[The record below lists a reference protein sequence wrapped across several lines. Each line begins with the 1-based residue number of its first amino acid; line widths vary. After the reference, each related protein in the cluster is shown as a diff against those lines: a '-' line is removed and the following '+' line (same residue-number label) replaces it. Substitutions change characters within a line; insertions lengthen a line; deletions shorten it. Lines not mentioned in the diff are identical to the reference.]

1 MLYLHIIIYE
11 CFISEILKSDI
22 NSIFVAEPSGCV
34 HHQGDGASQHHME
47 EPRGQQSG
55 QVDSVVE
62 DHMEEDSPRMVDNR
76 QLFEQKET
84 VIGCLDKDTNELKVF
99 ESASG

>member
-1 MLYLHIIIYE
+1 
-11 CFISEILKSDI
+11 
-22 NSIFVAEPSGCV
+22 
-34 HHQGDGASQHHME
+34 
-47 EPRGQQSG
+47 
-55 QVDSVVE
+55 
-62 DHMEEDSPRMVDNR
+62 MVDNR

>member
-1 MLYLHIIIYE
+1 M
-11 CFISEILKSDI
+11 K
-22 NSIFVAEPSGCV
+22 
-34 HHQGDGASQHHME
+34 ASQHHMKDT
-47 EPRGQQSG
+47 RGQQSL
-55 QVDSVVE
+55 QVDSV
-62 DHMEEDSPRMVDNR
+62 EEDSPRVVDNR

>member
-22 NSIFVAEPSGCV
+22 NSIFVAEPSGDV
-34 HHQGDGASQHHME
+34 HHQGDGASQHHKE

-55 QVDSVVE
+55 QVDSVA
-62 DHMEEDSPRMVDNR
+62 EDSPRMVDNR

-84 VIGCLDKDTNELKVF
+84 VISCLDKDTNELKVF